1 MAIWAAV
8 LFAVLA
14 AASNALSTVLQ
25 RRAART
31 VPVSGRL
38 RIGLIADLLHRV
50 AWLVGMLMVL
60 PAAAFQA
67 LALLNGPLSV
77 VQPLFV
83 LELPLALLMARALLG
98 GRVSRRGWA
107 GVGLLVVGLGTA
119 LAAAAPTAGRHHAPL
134 SRWIPALIVCFSVI
148 AAAVGAGLRR
158 GAGSVRAACFGAATA
173 IGYALTAALLK
184 DATHAW
190 ASGGPA
196 EFFTSWQTYGFALT
210 GVLALFMMENAMQS
224 GPLTASQPVL
234 TLGDA
239 LISLSL
245 GVTLFDERVRAGWW
259 LLPEALG
266 VGMVLWGAVLMSRV
280 SLARDLATGQTG
292 ERLERP
298 GGRRRG
304 RSS

>member
-8 LFAVLA
+8 VFAVLA

-38 RIGLIADLLHRV
+38 RIGLIADLLHRA
-50 AWLVGMLMVL
+50 AWLAGMLMVL

-67 LALLNGPLSV
+67 LALLMGPLSV

-83 LELPLALLMARALLG
+83 LELPLALLMARAVLG
-98 GRVSRRGWA
+98 RRVSGRGWA

-119 LAAAAPTAGRHHAPL
+119 LGAAAPTAGRDHAPL
-134 SRWIPALIVCFSVI
+134 SRWIPALIVCYSVI
-148 AAAVGAGLRR
+148 ATVVGAGLRR

-196 EFFTSWQTYGFALT
+196 EFFTSWQAYGFALT
-210 GVLALFMMENAMQS
+210 GALALFMMENAMQS

-266 VGMVLWGAVLMSRV
+266 VGLVLWGAVLMSRV
-280 SLARDLATGQTG
+280 SLAQDLATGQTG
-292 ERLERP
+292 ERP
-298 GGRRRG
+298 A
-304 RSS
+304 RS